1 MLAVKTYKIQD
12 FIKSSQS
19 ISVSLYFVYIN
30 LLGDIGYKTKVFRM
44 STETFLIATLEYLFR
59 FEIMII
65 AIFTMVLT
73 PSKIRTRNAKSLEL
87 CMRCFNWSNT
97 LLLNVKF

>member
-12 FIKSSQS
+12 FIKSLQS

-30 LLGDIGYKTKVFRM
+30 LLGDTDYKTKVFRM
-44 STETFLIATLEYLFR
+44 SAETFLIATLEYLFR

-65 AIFTMVLT
+65 ALFTMVNISRRSEHEM
-73 PSKIRTRNAKSLEL
+73 PNP
-87 CMRCFNWSNT
+87 
-97 LLLNVKF
+97 